1 MGWKTSLI
9 LIESK
14 NYVISDD
21 QILKALGIKEVKS
34 EEASTFEACLYPQDG
49 SIAIGRYN
57 GNIIIS
63 DGFYITEKSLEM
75 PRSLRMCREEKN
87 LCKLFPDAEMVT
99 VACHSTINYHG
110 YSLIQNGKKLRLKT
124 ISDGASREQYGIRT
138 PEEEK
143 IYSTSFN
150 KKKANYWKNEMDPSE
165 DLSEDQMMEDFT
177 FEMAKRRLG
186 VRLDGPES
194 DELFPQPFIKY
205 FPKDPLKLAE
215 QDEVSKKTSWKTYA
229 IIFALIILWQVFRRF
244 LF

>member
-9 LIESK
+9 IIESTDTSP
-14 NYVISDD
+14 SDD
-21 QILKALGIKEVKS
+21 QILKALGIKDVKS
-34 EEASTFEACLYPQDG
+34 AEQSTFEECLYPQDG
-49 SIAIGRYN
+49 SICIGRYE

-63 DGFYITEKSLEM
+63 DGYYITEKSLEM
-75 PRSLRMCREEKN
+75 PRSLRMCKEEKN
-87 LCKLFPDAEMVT
+87 LCKLFPNSEIVT
-99 VACHSTINYHG
+99 VACHSGINYHG

-124 ISDGASREQYGIRT
+124 ISDSAKREQYGKRT

-143 IYSTSFN
+143 IYSTSFEI
-150 KKKANYWKNEMDPSE
+150 KKSSYWREELDPEE
-165 DLSEDQMMEDFT
+165 DLSEDQMMEEFT

-194 DELFPQPFIKY
+194 DELFSQPFVKY
-205 FPKDPLKLAE
+205 FPAEPLKLAE